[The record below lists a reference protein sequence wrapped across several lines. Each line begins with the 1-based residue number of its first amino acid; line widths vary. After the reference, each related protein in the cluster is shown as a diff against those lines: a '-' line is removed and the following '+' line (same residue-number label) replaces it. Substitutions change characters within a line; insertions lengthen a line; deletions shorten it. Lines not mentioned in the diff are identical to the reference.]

1 MKQLINKSL
10 ILICLTVVCIS
21 LHSCQE
27 EDSSWFPVSGSG
39 EIVGQERTVPA
50 FSKIKSSI
58 AGNITITESK
68 DQQIKV
74 SAQKNLL
81 DLLETEVVNETLYLS
96 FGSHAVETDSLI
108 SIQIFLPKLNGATQT
123 GSGNITS
130 ELAIPEINL
139 IGSGNVKCAGKTD
152 HVQVKLAGSGVVNL
166 EEMMVAKADVKIS
179 GNGNVSL
186 HVTSDLNVTI
196 PGTGVVY
203 YSGLPKIQKNIT
215 GTGQVIDKNK

>member
-10 ILICLTVVCIS
+10 ILICLTVICTS

-27 EDSSWFPVSGSG
+27 EDPSWFPVTGSG
-39 EIVGQERTVPA
+39 KIISQERKVPI
-50 FSKIKSSI
+50 FTTIKSSI
-58 AGNITITESK
+58 SGNITITESN
-68 DQQIKV
+68 DQQLMV
-74 SAQKNLL
+74 SAQENLIS
-81 DLLETEVVNETLYLS
+81 LLETEVVNGTLFIS
-96 FGSHAVETDSLI
+96 FGSHAVVSDSLI
-108 SIQIFLPKLNGATQT
+108 AIQIYLPRLNGVTQT

-139 IGSGNVKCAGKTD
+139 LGSGTIKCSGKTD
-152 HVQVKLAGSGVVNL
+152 LVQVKLAGSGVVNL
-166 EEMMVAKADVKIS
+166 EEVISSKADVKIT

-186 HVTSDLNVTI
+186 HVTNDLNVTI
-196 PGTGVVY
+196 PGTGIVY